1 MTKFVKTEL
10 MNLFRESVTREVSI
24 TEWELS
30 YVAFAGELF
39 AVIAK
44 SERIGIHNSLCFVK
58 AELAFWQHQLGL
70 KKKCGSLA
78 VC

>member
-1 MTKFVKTEL
+1 MNLFIQTGL
-10 MNLFRESVTREVSI
+10 INLFRESTLRDVSI

-39 AVIAK
+39 AVSAK
-44 SERIGIHNSLCFVK
+44 SESIVLHNSLCFVK
-58 AELAFWQHQLGL
+58 AELAFWQTQLGL